1 MIRASHSASL
11 NQSITPT
18 MKFHLLITTALL
30 AIAAQ
35 TQADPVPVTVKNFSR
50 AESDM
55 YFDNMVKMGGFAK
68 LFHFRVPTPI
78 DRQTVVR
85 MNRDTLYSA
94 AVFDL
99 DAGPVTITLPE
110 TKQRFMSLLVISE
123 DHFAPMVGYA
133 PCTLTLTKEN
143 VGTRYVMAAVRTLID
158 ASRAED
164 LKIAHALQD
173 QIKVE
178 QAAAGTF
185 EIPQW
190 DAASRDKVREL
201 LAQLSGMSGVT
212 TERRMGKAGEVDPTF
227 HLLATATGWG
237 LNPPEDAFYSMV
249 YPKANDGQTVHT
261 LTLKD
266 VPVDGFWSITVYDA
280 KGFMFENEQKA
291 YALNNF
297 TASPDADGSVTIQF
311 GGDARTVKNYLAITP
326 GWNYTVRLY
335 RPRKEILDGA
345 WKLPEA
351 QPVK

>member
-1 MIRASHSASL
+1 MKTKLLSALLLAVAFASAS
-11 NQSITPT
+11 
-18 MKFHLLITTALL
+18 
-30 AIAAQ
+30 
-35 TQADPVPVTVKNFSR
+35 ADSVPVTVKTFAR

-55 YFDNMVKMGGFAK
+55 YFDNIVKMGGFGK
-68 LFHFRVPTPI
+68 FFHFREPTPI

-110 TKQRFMSLLVISE
+110 SGKRFMSMLVISE
-123 DHFAPMVGYA
+123 DHYAPVVGYS
-133 PCTLTLTKEN
+133 PCTIQLTKEN

-164 LKIAHALQD
+164 LKIANALQD

-178 QAAAGTF
+178 QVAPGKF
-185 EIPQW
+185 EIPEW
-190 DAASRDKVREL
+190 DVASRDKVRDL
-201 LAQLSGMSGVT
+201 LAQLSGVSGVT
-212 TERRMGKAGEVDPTF
+212 TERRMGKAGDVDPIF

-249 YPKANDGQTVHT
+249 YPKANDGQTAHT
-261 LTLKD
+261 LTVKD
-266 VPVDGFWSITVYDA
+266 VPVDGFWSITIYDA
-280 KGFMFENEQKA
+280 KGFMFESESKA

-297 TASPDADGSVTIQF
+297 TATPNADGSFTVQF
-311 GGDARTVKNYLAITP
+311 GGDPKTAKNYLAITP

-335 RPRKEILDGA
+335 RPRKEILEGM
-345 WKLPEA
+345 WKFPEA